1 DQVQGQV
8 SDDLAG
14 RGDLHQAPEDRVGRR
29 VQALD
34 LLEAVPESE
43 RDGLLPQVGQ
53 LPAGDLVLVDAPGRG
68 RKAHFERRVEL
79 ADGLP
84 VRLHRGQR
92 AEVEPGGAVGE
103 VGRGDDRL
111 ERRLAGGAGQRR
123 GGSVDGVDA
132 RFDGGDV
139 GAELAARRVVGVQVD
154 GQVEALA
161 EGGDQRPGG
170 GRAQQARHVLDAQDV
185 DARLDELL
193 REPQVVVEGVE

>member
-1 DQVQGQV
+1 
-8 SDDLAG
+8 
-14 RGDLHQAPEDRVGRR
+14 
-29 VQALD
+29 
-34 LLEAVPESE
+34 
-43 RDGLLPQVGQ
+43 
-53 LPAGDLVLVDAPGRG
+53 
-68 RKAHFERRVEL
+68 
-79 ADGLP
+79 
-84 VRLHRGQR
+84 
-92 AEVEPGGAVGE
+92 GE

-123 GGSVDGVDA
+123 GGPVDGVDA

-170 GRAQQARHVLDAQDV
+170 GRAQQAGHVLDAQDV

-193 REPQVVVEGVE
+193 REPQVVVEGVETLVRGRQVAGVAEGPLDQRVRLEGGVDRRA